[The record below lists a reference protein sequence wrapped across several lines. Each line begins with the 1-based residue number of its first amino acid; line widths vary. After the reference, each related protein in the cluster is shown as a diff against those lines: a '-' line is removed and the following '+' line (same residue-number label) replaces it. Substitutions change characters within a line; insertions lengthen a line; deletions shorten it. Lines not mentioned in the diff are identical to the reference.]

1 MGRDMM
7 RGCVCECYVYWEMY
21 DYVHVI
27 FDMIENAWA
36 VLHKSCIMR
45 TCVHGGSHHCMSTP
59 TEGVEPLH

>member
-7 RGCVCECYVYWEMY
+7 CGCFCGSYVHWEMY

-36 VLHKSCIMR
+36 V
-45 TCVHGGSHHCMSTP
+45 HGGSHHCMSTP